1 MAFANLFTRLS
12 AVEEAVRS
20 PGQHAFTHR
29 NETER
34 GERGCAGKRRTQG
47 EQAGPHQK
55 KQCHKVQ
62 TTRTSHASS
71 VDSNHH
77 RHNTSSEHASV
88 GFNRDSSSSD
98 HAGYNNRFQHQRTD
112 RGRPAFRG
120 GSRQSRRTSRQRGG
134 NRRGRND
141 NQDFRVERPRFMTQE
156 FKDQNTLSDDGRLL
170 CRHFLWG
177 RCIKGDD
184 CQLEHVQGY
193 NDLVKEVCKFYI
205 QGFCTKGAS
214 CPFMHKSFPCKF
226 YHRKGK
232 CSQGADC
239 RFSHESLNDVTNKL
253 LDEALKR
260 EIDLSELAKKAE
272 QDSSGQPANTDES
285 EIIEAN
291 KTPDV
296 FKQPLRP
303 NFYKSADTNAESE
316 AASHQTEQMA
326 GNMEEAVPPHAS
338 DAAQPH
344 SSLSTNLNDEEP
356 VCYSVEAVLGPQ
368 LSKPFTSFFTTPK
381 SQESA
386 PVSSSDCTSDSANQ
400 SQVPYSVDAVLRSCK
415 LMKNPT
421 FGHTLTTPTAQ
432 TISDTPKTYFEEI
445 TDPLQSS
452 ETQNKR
458 VLYSVNT
465 RNEAHKSK
473 ENIFRSLSSFQVRT
487 DGISKTY
494 PSCNNPASGDDE
506 KQGGNMP
513 ESLKPA
519 ESGSHEIK
527 LLSTDI
533 TCSINSKNEGVPSF
547 RPTQHK
553 WIFPKPP
560 SQTSTSTHPIQV
572 KPHLSVL
579 TSISQTSFK
588 PFCPSPGFREFKSK
602 PSSPSEPGTS
612 SFQSRYSGNSHIAA
626 KQPTETQLRSK
637 EMQFGLKLGTK
648 PNYSTETTAECSS
661 KMEHCGDLA
670 VGCKKTLKRPC
681 CSLSANPIADTPLP
695 IDSVTSS
702 SCSQGSISFC
712 AAPQSADCR
721 SNHLKTAL
729 EPDKASARSFL
740 SLFVAPL
747 SADPL
752 PCTLSRPD
760 HTRTPS
766 CSQQSMQ
773 SVDNTSHTADSKQRA
788 SNVETS
794 QPHQVGTNVKEIPH
808 TPRFPNFSPN
818 ARIGKDSSLEHINP
832 PAKLPVNPVSSLV
845 SDPLSEMST
854 SPTPR
859 CNSPSTTH
867 AHQQLPD
874 ISSNKRSAAAATANS
889 RLQTLFACLRPYQ
902 QDGQQQN
909 TVQISAPAESENK
922 DESSTE
928 CVFVKQQRK
937 KKNGSR
943 HKKELETQDSH
954 KPTTEKT
961 VAHSA
966 EHQPSLQTP
975 QILLEGREGS
985 TLGRLEMTESQMRN
999 SGTHNLP
1006 FKPVALLKHRHTRPG
1021 PKHTS
1026 EEGRLVDGN
1035 AAAASLK
1042 DLFKTLDTV
1051 SH

>member
-12 AVEEAVRS
+12 AVEEGVKS
-20 PGQHAFTHR
+20 PGQQAFTHR

-34 GERGCAGKRRTQG
+34 GERGCARKRRTKGGQT
-47 EQAGPHQK
+47 GPHNK

-62 TTRTSHASS
+62 TTRTYASP

-88 GFNRDSSSSD
+88 GFNRDGGSSV
-98 HAGYNNRFQHQRTD
+98 HAGYNNRFQHQLTN
-112 RGRPAFRG
+112 RGRPAYRG
-120 GSRQSRRTSRQRGG
+120 GSHPSRRTSRDRGG
-134 NRRGRND
+134 NRRHGDD
-141 NQDFRVERPRFMTQE
+141 NRDFRVERPRFMTQE

-205 QGFCTKGAS
+205 QGFCSKGAS

-226 YHRKGK
+226 YHRKGH

-272 QDSSGQPANTDES
+272 QDSSGQPTNTDES

-291 KTPDV
+291 RTPDV

-316 AASHQTEQMA
+316 ALSHQTEQMA

-368 LSKPFTSFFTTPK
+368 LSKPFTNFFTTPK
-381 SQESA
+381 SQELA
-386 PVSSSDCTSDSANQ
+386 PLSSSDCSSDSVNQ

-415 LMKNPT
+415 LVENPT
-421 FGHTLTTPTAQ
+421 FGHTPTAPSAQ

-445 TDPLQSS
+445 TYPLQSS

-458 VLYSVNT
+458 VLFSRNT

-473 ENIFRSLSSFQVRT
+473 ENIFKSLSSFQVHT
-487 DGISKTY
+487 DRISKTY
-494 PSCNNPASGDDE
+494 PNCNLASGDDE

-513 ESLKPA
+513 ESLRPA

-533 TCSINSKNEGVPSF
+533 TCSIDSKNEGVPSF
-547 RPTQHK
+547 KPTQHK
-553 WIFPKPP
+553 LIFPKPP
-560 SQTSTSTHPIQV
+560 SQTSTSRHPIQL

-579 TSISQTSFK
+579 TSISQPSFK

-602 PSSPSEPGTS
+602 ASSPSEPGTS
-612 SFQSRYSGNSHIAA
+612 SFKSRYPGNSHIAA
-626 KQPTETQLRSK
+626 KQPTDTQLCSK

-648 PNYSTETTAECSS
+648 QNYSTETTAKCSS

-670 VGCKKTLKRPC
+670 VGCKKTLKSPC
-681 CSLSANPIADTPLP
+681 PSISSNPIADTLP
-695 IDSVTSS
+695 INHTVTSS
-702 SCSQGSISFC
+702 SCPQGSISFC
-712 AAPQSADCR
+712 PVPQSADCR

-752 PCTLSRPD
+752 PCTLSQPD
-760 HTRTPS
+760 YSRTPS

-773 SVDNTSHTADSKQRA
+773 SVDNISHTADSKQRA

-794 QPHQVGTNVKEIPH
+794 QPHQVRTDVKEILH

-818 ARIGKDSSLEHINP
+818 PGIGKDSSLEPINP

-845 SDPLSEMST
+845 SETLSEMSA

-859 CNSPSTTH
+859 GNSPSTTH

-874 ISSNKRSAAAATANS
+874 ISSNKGSAVAATANS
-889 RLQTLFACLRPYQ
+889 HLQTLFACLRPYQ
-902 QDGQQQN
+902 QDRQQQD
-909 TVQISAPAESENK
+909 TVQISVPADSKFPQTNHRENGCTLNRAPAL
-922 DESSTE
+922 SS
-928 CVFVKQQRK
+928 
-937 KKNGSR
+937 
-943 HKKELETQDSH
+943 DSSNLIGG
-954 KPTTEKT
+954 KRRVDPRQAGNEKLWQ
-961 VAHSA
+961 AQLA
-966 EHQPSLQTP
+966 
-975 QILLEGREGS
+975 I
-985 TLGRLEMTESQMRN
+985 
-999 SGTHNLP
+999 
-1006 FKPVALLKHRHTRPG
+1006 
-1021 PKHTS
+1021 
-1026 EEGRLVDGN
+1026 
-1035 AAAASLK
+1035 
-1042 DLFKTLDTV
+1042 
-1051 SH
+1051 